1 MEQHLS
7 TVTCTM
13 TARVSALKG
22 PPLPLPAELHYR
34 IADPYAVRLSLGPS
48 TGPPVTWVFAR
59 ELLADGF
66 RRPTGSGDVLVLPR
80 YGQKPHSIR
89 IVLSNFAGTALVDL
103 AATGVASFLRET
115 FTSVPGG
122 TEGDHLD
129 LDGAIT
135 ALMGRS
141 SKP

>member
-1 MEQHLS
+1 MEQHIGA
-7 TVTCTM
+7 VTCPM

-22 PPLPLPAELHYR
+22 PSLPLPAELHYR
-34 IADPYAVRLSLGPS
+34 ITDPFAVRLSLGPS
-48 TGPPVTWVFAR
+48 TGAPVTWVFAR
-59 ELLADGF
+59 ELLAEGL
-66 RRPTGSGDVLVLPR
+66 RRPTGSGDVLVLPG
-80 YGQKPHSIR
+80 YGQNSHSLR

-103 AATGVASFLRET
+103 AATGVASFVRET

-122 TEGDHLD
+122 SESDHLD

-141 SKP
+141 SMP

>member
-1 MEQHLS
+1 
-7 TVTCTM
+7 M

-22 PPLPLPAELHYR
+22 PPLPLPAELRYG
-34 IADPYAVRLSLGPS
+34 ITDPYTVRLSFGPS

-59 ELLADGF
+59 ELLAEGF
-66 RRPTGSGDVLVLPR
+66 RRPTGSGDVLVLPGHGR
-80 YGQKPHSIR
+80 NPHSIR

-103 AATGVASFLRET
+103 PAAGVASFVRET
-115 FTSVPGG
+115 FTLVPCGA
-122 TEGDHLD
+122 ESDHLD

-141 SKP
+141 SRS

>member
-7 TVTCTM
+7 TVTCSM

-22 PPLPLPAELHYR
+22 PPLPLPAELHYG
-34 IADPYAVRLSLGPS
+34 ITDPYAVRLSLGPS

-59 ELLADGF
+59 ELLAEGL

-80 YGQKPHSIR
+80 YGQNPHSIR
-89 IVLSNFAGTALVDL
+89 IVLSNCAGTALVDL
-103 AATGVASFLRET
+103 AAMEVASFVRET
-115 FTSVPGG
+115 FAVVPGG
-122 TEGDHLD
+122 TESDHLD
-129 LDGAIT
+129 LDGTIT

-141 SKP
+141 SMP